1 MNQVL
6 DEGLKRR
13 PALVVSNSKCSKLTG
28 LLVIVS
34 IMSKLNNKMIEY
46 SIYEEVKHSKVIGYI
61 NPLQIHMFDYKK
73 ETLNEVIKL
82 INNIINTKEL

>member
-1 MNQVL
+1 ML

-13 PALVVSNSKCSKLTG
+13 PELVVSNSKCSKLTD
-28 LLVIVS
+28 LLVILS

-46 SIYEEVKHSKVIGYI
+46 GIYEEVNHSK
-61 NPLQIHMFDYKK
+61 
-73 ETLNEVIKL
+73 VIKL